1 MYRTAN
7 LICSQ
12 EYIRSMNGLK
22 GMIFSC
28 KQWFRGVSQFFG
40 QDVWTLDESN
50 LSKAKARFVKD
61 VRIVTV
67 AFQTFAE
74 QRIGFQAVALSYFC
88 TMAFVPF
95 IAVAFAVT
103 NGFGLTDKLK
113 DILFSWNISQSIMDT
128 ILNAADKIL
137 ASATNGLFG
146 FISALTFVWLI
157 IWMMMRVETVFNNV
171 WKVRKLRRAFYKRIG
186 IDVIILVLAPFVVLL
201 LYSGTIIYSH
211 VLDLIPNWIGATD
224 TIKSFLGWII
234 AWAVTVLIF
243 SAMYKFIPAVDVKY
257 RYALK
262 AAVIAGAAFSV
273 LQYLYLETQV
283 FVMRLNTVY
292 GTIAAIPLFMVW
304 MRFGWQII
312 LYGAQFS
319 YSFQTVNEGGYVK
332 GLPGVSEAIL
342 KRDKDLVEI

>member
-1 MYRTAN
+1 MEGFHKP
-7 LICSQ
+7 IV
-12 EYIRSMNGLK
+12 K
-22 GMIFSC
+22 F
-28 KQWFRGVSQFFG
+28 KHWFRQARKFFG
-40 QDVWTLDESN
+40 QDVWTLDLNE
-50 LSKAKARFVKD
+50 LSRAKARLVKD
-61 VRIVTV
+61 VRIVAV
-67 AFQTFAE
+67 AFRTFAE

-103 NGFGLTDKLK
+103 NGFGLADKLK
-113 DILFSWNISQSIMDT
+113 ELLFSWDISQNIMDI
-128 ILNAADKIL
+128 ILESADKIL
-137 ASATNGLFG
+137 DSATGGLFG
-146 FISALTFVWLI
+146 LISALAFVWLI

-171 WKVRKLRRAFYKRIG
+171 WKVRKLRRAFFKRIG
-186 IDVIILVLAPFVVLL
+186 IDLIIMVLAPFVVIL

-224 TIKSFLGWII
+224 EIKSFLGWIV
-234 AWAVTVLIF
+234 AWAVTVLVF

-257 RYALK
+257 RHALK
-262 AAVIAGAAFSV
+262 AAVIAGVAFSV

-319 YSFQTVNEGGYVK
+319 YSFQTVEEGGFVK
-332 GLPGVSEAIL
+332 GLPGVSEAIM
-342 KRDKDLVEI
+342 KSDKDLVEI

>member
-1 MYRTAN
+1 MKGFRK
-7 LICSQ
+7 LIFKC
-12 EYIRSMNGLK
+12 RL
-22 GMIFSC
+22 
-28 KQWFRGVSQFFG
+28 WFRWAKKFFG
-40 QDVWTLDESN
+40 QDVWTLDEN
-50 LSKAKARFVKD
+50 DLSKAKARLVND
-61 VRIVTV
+61 VRVVTV

-74 QRIGFQAVALSYFC
+74 QKIGFQAVALSYFC

-103 NGFGLTDKLK
+103 NGFGLADKLK
-113 DILFSWNISQSIMDT
+113 ELLFSWDISQSIMDI

-137 ASATNGLFG
+137 DSATNGLFG
-146 FISALTFVWLI
+146 LISALTFVWLI

-171 WKVRKLRRAFYKRIG
+171 WKVRKLQRAFFKRIG

-224 TIKSFLGWII
+224 TIKSFLGWVV

-243 SAMYKFIPAVDVKY
+243 SAMYKFIPAVDVRY

-262 AAVIAGAAFSV
+262 AAVIAGVAFSV

-319 YSFQTVNEGGYVK
+319 YSFQTVNEGGFVR
-332 GLPGVSEAIL
+332 GLPGVSEAIM